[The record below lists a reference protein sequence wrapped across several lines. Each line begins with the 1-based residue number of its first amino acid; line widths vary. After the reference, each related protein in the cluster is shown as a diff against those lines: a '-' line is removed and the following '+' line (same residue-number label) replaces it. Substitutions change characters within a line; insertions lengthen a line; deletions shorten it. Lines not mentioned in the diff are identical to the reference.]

1 MHAMKKSF
9 VTPILKTIA
18 KRIGVKMHI
27 EPEYGYVAQ
36 IELSDGRKR
45 YFRNTN
51 FDINLL
57 GASEIAKDKAYAAYF
72 MKRMGYPVPTG
83 KAFFTREWAKV
94 IGKKNGPDAAF
105 CYAKTLGF
113 PVIVKPNSKSQG
125 SGVCK
130 VFDKK
135 EFVRAVTELSK
146 NERVFLVQKLEIGND
161 YRIVVLDKE
170 IISAY
175 QRLPLSVTGDGTSTI
190 QKLLKK
196 KQTDFVASERDTVIP
211 IDDFRITSTLGRLG
225 LSQRS
230 VLPRGKTVALLTN
243 ANLSTGGDAMDVT
256 DSMHQAWRK
265 LAICLTRDMGLR
277 YCGVDV
283 MVHGTLAEPP
293 KSYVILEVNAAPG
306 LDNYAS
312 SGKKQHRLVINMYEK
327 VLRAMMK

>member
-1 MHAMKKSF
+1 MKKAF
-9 VTPILKTIA
+9 VTPILKKIA
-18 KRIGVKMHI
+18 KRIGVKMHV
-27 EPEYGYVAQ
+27 ESEYGYVAQ
-36 IELSDGRKR
+36 IELRDGRKR

-83 KAFFTREWAKV
+83 RAFFTKEWAKT
-94 IGKKNGPDAAF
+94 IGKKNGPDATF
-105 CYAKTLGF
+105 RYVKSLGL
-113 PVIVKPNSKSQG
+113 PAIVKPNSKSQG

-146 NERVFLVQKLEIGND
+146 NERVFLVQKLEVGND

-175 QRLPLSVTGDGTSTI
+175 QRLPLSVTGNGISTI
-190 QKLLKK
+190 QKLLIK
-196 KQTDFVASERDTVIP
+196 KQRGFVVSGRDTVIP
-211 IDDFRITSTLGRLG
+211 VDDFRITNTLKRLG
-225 LSQRS
+225 FSRQS
-230 VLPRGKTVALLTN
+230 KLPRGKTVELLVN
-243 ANLSTGGDAMDVT
+243 ANLSTGGDAVDMT
-256 DSMHQAWRK
+256 GAMHPAWRK